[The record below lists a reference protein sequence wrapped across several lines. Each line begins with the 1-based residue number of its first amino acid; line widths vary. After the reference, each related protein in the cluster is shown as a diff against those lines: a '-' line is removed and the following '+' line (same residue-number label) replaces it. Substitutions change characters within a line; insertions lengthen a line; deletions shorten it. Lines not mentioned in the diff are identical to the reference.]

1 MQESGASTTKS
12 PALSGTILL
21 AGGLA
26 ALAAVLARPASA
38 SGHRLSAVGHS
49 HLDSAW
55 LWPVRETVR
64 KAART
69 FSNALALMEEDP
81 IRRL

>member
-26 ALAAVLARPASA
+26 ALAA
-38 SGHRLSAVGHS
+38 
-49 HLDSAW
+49 
-55 LWPVRETVR
+55 
-64 KAART
+64 
-69 FSNALALMEEDP
+69 ALIFFISSSFAD
-81 IRRL
+81 